1 MRVMILTNS
10 YAPNVG
16 GVETHL
22 SDLTGWL
29 GSRPDLDVDV
39 VTYQPLTTPVK
50 APPFEQHG
58 RLRIHRIAWPGG
70 GLFHKLESKPILQFL
85 YLAPRLLLGG
95 LFHICFRA
103 RPDVINAHGL
113 AAIWAAGWLRRLLR
127 VPVLGCLHAVYAF
140 PPGSK
145 TAARMVRVT
154 RGANRL
160 LTLSDASVRQFVQYG
175 LSAERAG
182 RFTYWV
188 DQTRFQPGDRAAA
201 RGELGWPAEASVCL
215 FVGRLI
221 AIKGARVVMELAE
234 TMPGHLFVIAGE
246 GPLEAECRA
255 AAARLPNLRFIGPV
269 PNTELAKFYQAA
281 DMLLVPSQYE
291 EGFGRVVCESLS
303 CGTPVVAANK
313 AGLVEAVTGSPG
325 LLTTP
330 ERAPFAEA
338 ITALSGRLR
347 ADAGLRD
354 ACRRFAGD
362 HFSLRNAAQ
371 IESELRAVSS
381 PDHRGPR

>member
-1 MRVMILTNS
+1 MRVMILTNC

-22 SDLTGWL
+22 SDLTAWL
-29 GSRPDLDVDV
+29 GSRPDLDMDV

-50 APPFEQHG
+50 APSFEQHG

-95 LFHICFRA
+95 LFYIWFRA

-113 AAIWAAGWLRRLLR
+113 AAIWAAGWLRRLLGL
-127 VPVLGCLHAVYAF
+127 PVLGCLHAVYAF
-140 PPGSK
+140 PAGSK
-145 TAARMVRVT
+145 TAARMVKVAGT
-154 RGANRL
+154 ANRL

-175 LSAERAG
+175 LPAERAG

-188 DQTRFQPGDRAAA
+188 DQTRFRPGDRAAA
-201 RGELGWPAEASVCL
+201 RRELGWPPEKCVCL

-234 TMPGHLFVIAGE
+234 AMPNHLFVIAGE
-246 GPLEAECRA
+246 GPLEGECRA
-255 AAARLPNLRFIGPV
+255 AAARLPNFRFLGPI
-269 PNTELAKFYQAA
+269 PNAELVKFYQAA
-281 DMLLVPSQYE
+281 DIVLVPSQYE
-291 EGFGRVVCESLS
+291 EGFGRVVCESLA

-325 LLTTP
+325 RLAVP
-330 ERAPFAEA
+330 ERGPFAEA
-338 ITALSGRLR
+338 IGALNGQLSSDPDLR
-347 ADAGLRD
+347 A
-354 ACRRFAGD
+354 ACRRFAEE
-362 HFSLRNAAQ
+362 HFGLRNAAQ

-381 PDHRGPR
+381 RSARG

>member
-1 MRVMILTNS
+1 MRVMILSNCF
-10 YAPNVG
+10 APNVG

-22 SDLTGWL
+22 SDLTAWL
-29 GSRPDLDVDV
+29 GSRPDLDVDI

-50 APPFEQHG
+50 AAPFEQQS
-58 RLRIHRIAWPGG
+58 RLRIHRIVWPGG

-85 YLAPRLLLGG
+85 YLAPRLFLGG
-95 LFHICFRA
+95 LFHILFRA

-140 PPGSK
+140 PAGSK
-145 TAARMVRVT
+145 TAARMVKVA
-154 RGANRL
+154 GSASRL

-175 LSAERAG
+175 LPADRCG

-201 RGELGWPAEASVCL
+201 RRDLGWPADTCACL

-221 AIKGARVVMELAE
+221 AIKGARVVIELAE
-234 TMPGHLFVIAGE
+234 TMPDHLFVVAGE
-246 GPLEAECRA
+246 GPLEDECHA
-255 AAARLPNLRFIGPV
+255 AAARLPNFRFLGAI
-269 PNTELAKFYQAA
+269 PNADLVKFYRAA
-281 DMLLVPSQYE
+281 DIVLVPSQYE
-291 EGFGRVVCESLS
+291 EGFGRVVCESFS

-325 LLTTP
+325 RLAVP
-330 ERAPFAEA
+330 ERGPFAEA
-338 ITALSGRLR
+338 I
-347 ADAGLRD
+347 AGLSRQLRRD
-354 ACRRFAGD
+354 PEVRPACRRFAEE

-371 IESELRAVSS
+371 IESELRALGASGKR
-381 PDHRGPR
+381 D